1 MAYGKKS
8 QKNRTINR
16 NPWTRE
22 SQGKPFS
29 GNLNIARHRT
39 PTGILTGDVSKTD
52 SPNPYSANPAGN
64 FVKPIPPVPTPGI
77 KPMPNTQSP
86 MSENRGGARRA
97 PFLSNTGPGK
107 KKY

>member
-29 GNLNIARHRT
+29 GNLNTSMFKRT
-39 PTGILTGDVSKTD
+39 PTGILTGDRNNAGST
-52 SPNPYSANPAGN
+52 NPSGN
-64 FVKPIPPVPTPGI
+64 FTNPMSSRFNQGI
-77 KPMPNTQSP
+77 KPIANNQSS